1 MECVN
6 VNRELILQSTVVRD
20 KRWFPTLVRYGLV
33 GLFSNACGYGLYVLV
48 TWAGVPP
55 LVAMSLLY
63 SVGALIGFI
72 GNRKWAFSYEGK
84 ALPSLVRYW
93 ITHCIG
99 FGLNFSMLYVFAD
112 TLGYPHQLVQAVAVF
127 VVAGFLFVM
136 FRFFVFPHGTPKH
149 PS

>member
-1 MECVN
+1 MINGGSV
-6 VNRELILQSTVVRD
+6 LQATNVRD
-20 KRWFPTLVRYGLV
+20 RRLFPTMLRYGLV

-48 TWAGVPP
+48 TWFGVPP

-63 SVGALIGFI
+63 SAGALIGFI

-99 FGLNFSMLYVFAD
+99 FGLNFSMLYVFVD
-112 TLGYPHQLVQAVAVF
+112 RLGYPHQLVQAIAVF

-136 FRFFVFPHGTPKH
+136 FRLFVFPHSTPKL
-149 PS
+149 PL